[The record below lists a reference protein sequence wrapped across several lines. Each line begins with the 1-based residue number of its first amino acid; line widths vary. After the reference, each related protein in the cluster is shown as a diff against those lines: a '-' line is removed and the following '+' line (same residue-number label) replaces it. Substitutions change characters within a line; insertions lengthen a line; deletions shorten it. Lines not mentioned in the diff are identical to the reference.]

1 MAYSRF
7 QSTLP
12 RGERPDFWRP
22 DAGSAD
28 ISIHAPARGAT
39 HLGSMKK
46 TFINIS
52 IHAPARGATQVRK
65 HAVVIQWHFNPRS
78 REGSDF
84 KLEIF
89 SELINNFN
97 PRSREGSDKKENTV
111 LIHSIRFQSTLPR
124 GERPEL
130 LARDSRITTFQS
142 TLPRGERPGLMPTG
156 TRETMISIHAP
167 ARGATHLDFM
177 RLTFLA
183 FQSTLPRGERRTA

>member
-28 ISIHAPARGAT
+28 
-39 HLGSMKK
+39 
-46 TFINIS
+46 IS

-124 GERPEL
+124 GERLVVIITL
-130 LARDSRITTFQS
+130 LLI
-142 TLPRGERPGLMPTG
+142 
-156 TRETMISIHAP
+156 
-167 ARGATHLDFM
+167 
-177 RLTFLA
+177 
-183 FQSTLPRGERRTA
+183 